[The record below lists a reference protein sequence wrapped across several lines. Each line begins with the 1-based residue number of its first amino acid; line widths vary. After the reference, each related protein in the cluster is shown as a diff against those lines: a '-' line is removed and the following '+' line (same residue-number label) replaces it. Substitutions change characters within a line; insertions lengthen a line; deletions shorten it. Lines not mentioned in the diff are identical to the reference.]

1 MAVNIGG
8 LIAIFVSYVVILVI
22 GIYAGKKRGKGVE
35 EMLLAGRNLGG
46 FIGLCTMTGE
56 YTGL

>member
-8 LIAIFVSYVVILVI
+8 LIAILVSYVVILVI

-35 EMLLAGRNLGG
+35 EMLLAGRKLGG

-56 YTGL
+56 YTG